1 MKKEI
6 IDEESISKEELHVS
20 SEEEQKYYLEPMP
33 KSFLRPSERR
43 GEDDEFKDKAR
54 KRNKKKG
61 KKLKKKSSR
70 RSRSRSRSRS
80 SSKSDSRS
88 RSRSSSRSRSKSSYR
103 RDRRRRGSSEESDS
117 TIVYVH
123 SLPKTKGSKKG
134 DWGAEEK
141 KIYFTLKQTNNGF
154 LI

>member
-6 IDEESISKEELHVS
+6 DEPEVLHVS
-20 SEEEQKYYLEPMP
+20 SEEEPKYYLEPMP

-43 GEDDEFKDKAR
+43 GEDDEFKDKVR

-61 KKLKKKSSR
+61 KKLKKRSSR

-80 SSKSDSRS
+80 SSRSDSRS
-88 RSRSSSRSRSKSSYR
+88 RSRSRSRSKSKSSFK
-103 RDRRRRGSSEESDS
+103 RDRRRRGSSEDSDP

-134 DWGAEEK
+134 DWERK
-141 KIYFTLKQTNNGF
+141 K
-154 LI
+154 